1 MKTIITLLT
10 ATVLV
15 AGVTGAM
22 AADRQASDEAYN
34 NNLSWQAARSG
45 AYASARIPSGARA
58 SVRVPVQTRTGFSQT
73 SISRSSSSGI
83 ALKQSVR
90 SAAMAYGLPAV

>member
-22 AADRQASDEAYN
+22 AADRQGSDEAYN
-34 NNLSWQAARSG
+34 NNLSWQAVRGG
-45 AYASARIPSGARA
+45 AYASARFPAGARA
-58 SVRVPVQTRTGFSQT
+58 SVQTRTGISQGA
-73 SISRSSSSGI
+73 IGF
-83 ALKQSVR
+83 
-90 SAAMAYGLPAV
+90 AADRDPAQFRN

>member
-22 AADRQASDEAYN
+22 AADRQGSDEAVN

-58 SVRVPVQTRTGFSQT
+58 SVRVPAQARTGGFAGD
-73 SISRSSSSGI
+73 RD
-83 ALKQSVR
+83 
-90 SAAMAYGLPAV
+90 PAQFRN

>member
-15 AGVTGAM
+15 AGATAAM
-22 AADRQASDEAYN
+22 AADRQGSDEAFN

-45 AYASARIPSGARA
+45 AFASARIPAGARA
-58 SVRVPVQTRTGFSQT
+58 SVRVPVQTRTGISQ
-73 SISRSSSSGI
+73 SNIDFQAQG
-83 ALKQSVR
+83 AGQ
-90 SAAMAYGLPAV
+90 

>member
-15 AGVTGAM
+15 AGATGAM
-22 AADRQASDEAYN
+22 AADRQGSDEATN

-58 SVRVPVQTRTGFSQT
+58 SVRVPVQAGAAIFPGAIGFT
-73 SISRSSSSGI
+73 ADRD
-83 ALKQSVR
+83 
-90 SAAMAYGLPAV
+90 PAQFRN

>member
-34 NNLSWQAARSG
+34 NNLSWQAARGPSGG
-45 AYASARIPSGARA
+45 AYASARIPAGARA
-58 SVRVPVQTRTGFSQT
+58 SVRVPVETRTGFT
-73 SISRSSSSGI
+73 ADRD
-83 ALKQSVR
+83 
-90 SAAMAYGLPAV
+90 PAQFRN

>member
-22 AADRQASDEAYN
+22 AADRQGSDEAVN

-58 SVRVPVQTRTGFSQT
+58 SVRVPVQTRTGITQS
-73 SISRSSSSGI
+73 SIDFQAQG
-83 ALKQSVR
+83 AGQ
-90 SAAMAYGLPAV
+90 

>member
-22 AADRQASDEAYN
+22 AADRQGSDEAYN
-34 NNLSWQAARSG
+34 NNLSWQAVRGG
-45 AYASARIPSGARA
+45 AYASARIPAGARA
-58 SVRVPVQTRTGFSQT
+58 SVRVPVQTRTGLTQS
-73 SISRSSSSGI
+73 SIDFQAQG
-83 ALKQSVR
+83 AGQ
-90 SAAMAYGLPAV
+90 

>member
-22 AADRQASDEAYN
+22 AADRQGSDEAYN
-34 NNLSWQAARSG
+34 NNLSWQAVRGG
-45 AYASARIPSGARA
+45 AYASAGIPAGARA
-58 SVRVPVQTRTGFSQT
+58 SVRVPVQTRTGLTQS
-73 SISRSSSSGI
+73 SIDFQAQG
-83 ALKQSVR
+83 AGQ
-90 SAAMAYGLPAV
+90 

>member
-15 AGVTGAM
+15 AGATGAM
-22 AADRQASDEAYN
+22 AADRQGSDEAVN

-45 AYASARIPSGARA
+45 AYASARIPAGARA
-58 SVRVPVQTRTGFSQT
+58 SVHVPVRIRTGIDQNAIGF
-73 SISRSSSSGI
+73 
-83 ALKQSVR
+83 
-90 SAAMAYGLPAV
+90 AADRDPAQFRN

>member
-22 AADRQASDEAYN
+22 AADRQGSDEAYN
-34 NNLSWQAARSG
+34 NNLSWQAVRGG
-45 AYASARIPSGARA
+45 AYASARIPAGARA
-58 SVRVPVQTRTGFSQT
+58 SVRVPVQTSTGISQS
-73 SISRSSSSGI
+73 SIDFQAQGG
-83 ALKQSVR
+83 Q
-90 SAAMAYGLPAV
+90 

>member
-15 AGVTGAM
+15 AGATGAM
-22 AADRQASDEAYN
+22 AADRQGSDEAVN

-58 SVRVPVQTRTGFSQT
+58 SVRV
-73 SISRSSSSGI
+73 
-83 ALKQSVR
+83 QSV
-90 SAAMAYGLPAV
+90 SPGAIGFAADRDPAQFRN